1 MESVRQT
8 LTSWLQSRPTE
19 EVLAA
24 GRVVRTSLG
33 LEQFVESLGDVHH
46 PAVLDLGRVWNSTV
60 TFFTGLGCKLY
71 TEDLFQSLYQA
82 LNESG
87 PDLPPLEER
96 FLGSVLQYPE
106 ESLRGIIAW
115 DLLDYLPDELV
126 GPMARRLFDRLEPG
140 GAFLG
145 FFHGRAE
152 NGGASFGRYRVLDP
166 RTVELLPGSLPL
178 RQQRSFA
185 NRAVLQLFEGA
196 HSSRTFVG
204 RDHLREFFVV
214 K

>member
-1 MESVRQT
+1 VESVRQT

-19 EVLAA
+19 EVSLT

-33 LEQFVESLGDVHH
+33 LEQFVESLGDVTH

-60 TFFTGLGCKLY
+60 SFFTGLGCKLY

-106 ESLRGIIAW
+106 ESLRGILAW
-115 DLLDYLPDELV
+115 DFLDYLPEPLLAPV
-126 GPMARRLFDRLEPG
+126 ALRLFDRLEPG

-145 FFHGRAE
+145 FFHDRAV
-152 NGGASFGRYRVLDP
+152 NGSASFARYRVLDP

-178 RQQRSFA
+178 KQQRSFA
-185 NRAVLQLFEGA
+185 NRALLQLFEGA

>member
-1 MESVRQT
+1 VESVRQT

-19 EVLAA
+19 EVSTV

-33 LEQFVESLGDVHH
+33 LEQFVESLGEVTH

-60 TFFTGLGCKLY
+60 TFFTGIGCKLY
-71 TEDLFQSLYQA
+71 TEDLFQTLYQA
-82 LNESG
+82 LSENG
-87 PDLPPLEER
+87 PELPPLEER
-96 FLGSVLQYPE
+96 FLTPALQYPE
-106 ESLRGIIAW
+106 ESLRGILAW
-115 DLLDYLPDELV
+115 DLFDYLPEGV
-126 GPMARRLFDRLEPG
+126 VEPVARRLFDRLEPG

-145 FFHGRAE
+145 FFHGRIE
-152 NGGASFGRYRVLDP
+152 NGSTPFGRYRVLDP

-196 HSSRTFVG
+196 HASRTFVG

>member
-1 MESVRQT
+1 MRQT
-8 LTSWLQSRPTE
+8 LTSWLQSRPSE
-19 EVLAA
+19 EVSLA
-24 GRVVRTSLG
+24 GRVTRTSLG
-33 LEQFVESLGDVHH
+33 LEQFVETLGEVNH

-60 TFFTGLGCKLY
+60 SFFTGLGCKLY
-71 TEDLFQSLYQA
+71 TEDVFQSLFQA

-87 PDLPPLEER
+87 PDLLPLEER

-106 ESLRGIIAW
+106 ESLRGILAW
-115 DLLDYLPDELV
+115 DLLDYLPEPLV
-126 GPMARRLFDRLEPG
+126 APVAQRLFDRLEPG

-145 FFHGRAE
+145 FFHDRSTE
-152 NGGASFGRYRVLDP
+152 NGSPSFVRYRVLDP

-178 RQQRSFA
+178 KQQRSFA
-185 NRAVLQLFEGA
+185 NRALLQLFEGA

>member
-1 MESVRQT
+1 MRQT
-8 LTSWLQSRPTE
+8 LTSWLQSRPTD
-19 EVLAA
+19 EVSAA

-46 PAVLDLGRVWNSTV
+46 PTVLDLGRVWNSTV

-71 TEDLFQSLYQA
+71 TEDLFQALYQA
-82 LNESG
+82 LNENG
-87 PDLPPLEER
+87 PDSPPLLER
-96 FLGSVLQYPE
+96 FLGPALQYPE
-106 ESLRGIIAW
+106 ESLRGILAW
-115 DLLDYLPDELV
+115 DLFDYLPEGV
-126 GPMARRLFDRLEPG
+126 VEPVAHRLFDRLEPG

-145 FFHGRAE
+145 FFHGRPD
-152 NGGASFGRYRVLDP
+152 NTSFNRYRVLDP
-166 RTVELLPGSLPL
+166 HTVELLPGSLPL

-185 NRAVLQLFEGA
+185 NRAVLQLFQGA